1 MEEQKEPDETNAS
14 TITNAATSLVVPY
27 PHTATNDGSHR
38 LTVQWTAP
46 TDVAEYETDK
56 TKCNLAIHT
65 LVSKM
70 LLADDGVLFRWE
82 SEDLTTT
89 KATTSLNPT

>member
-1 MEEQKEPDETNAS
+1 MPA
-14 TITNAATSLVVPY
+14 
-27 PHTATNDGSHR
+27 HTHIATNNETHR
-38 LTVQWTAP
+38 LTIQWTVP
-46 TDVAEYETDK
+46 TDVAEYETEK
-56 TKCNLAIHT
+56 NKCNLAIHT

-89 KATTSLNPT
+89 KAITSFNPTEQRDFITPTITFIKSS